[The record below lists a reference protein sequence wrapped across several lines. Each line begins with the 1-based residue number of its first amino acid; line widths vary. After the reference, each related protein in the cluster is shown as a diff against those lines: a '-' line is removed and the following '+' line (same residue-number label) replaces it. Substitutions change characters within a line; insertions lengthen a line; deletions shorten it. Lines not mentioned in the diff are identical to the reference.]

1 MTCPI
6 TIAVVIPVHNRKE
19 ELIRALRSVYHQTMP
34 VDEVWVIDDAS
45 DVELFPLE
53 QFKDWSAFNYC
64 RLDAK
69 SNANVAR
76 NKGAQMS
83 QSDYI
88 AFLDSDDE
96 WEENY
101 IEQCKIHLKT
111 IEGAYFSQAKILRAG
126 EANPKKSKVWKDGMG
141 AVNFLL
147 DGGFAQTSSF
157 IVDRKSFLHVQFD
170 EQLKRHQ
177 DFDFFARYAKKY
189 RWNQLPVCGVLV
201 HWEENRKVTRDAKSE
216 MLFIQR
222 FVNEIAPKVLKR
234 YLRMQY
240 DYFYVYGTPDDYHL
254 HQSMVPRIATLLSFS
269 EYKSFFKEQSV
280 LYLNTI
286 GLLKYLLLRL
296 KSKL

>member
-1 MTCPI
+1 MTRLSS
-6 TIAVVIPVHNRKE
+6 IAVVVPVHNRKD
-19 ELIRALRSVYHQTMP
+19 ELIRALRSVYHQSVP

-53 QFKDWSAFNYC
+53 QFKDWSALHYC
-64 RLDAK
+64 RLESK

-83 QSDYI
+83 QSDFI

-101 IEQCKIHLKT
+101 IEQCKLHLKP

-126 EANPKKSKVWKDGMG
+126 EANPKKSKVWKDGVS

-157 IVDRKSFLHVQFD
+157 IVDRKSFLNVQFD

-177 DFDFFARYAKKY
+177 DFDFFARYAAKY
-189 RWNQLPVCGVLV
+189 TWFQLPVCSVLV
-201 HWEENRKVTRDAKSE
+201 HWEENRKVTRDAQSE
-216 MLFIQR
+216 MLFIER
-222 FVNEIAPKVLKR
+222 FVDEIEPKVLKR

-240 DYFYVYGTPDDYHL
+240 DYFYENGTPGDYHL
-254 HQSMVPRIATLLSFS
+254 HQSLVPRIVALLAFS

-286 GLLKYLLLRL
+286 GLLSYILLRL